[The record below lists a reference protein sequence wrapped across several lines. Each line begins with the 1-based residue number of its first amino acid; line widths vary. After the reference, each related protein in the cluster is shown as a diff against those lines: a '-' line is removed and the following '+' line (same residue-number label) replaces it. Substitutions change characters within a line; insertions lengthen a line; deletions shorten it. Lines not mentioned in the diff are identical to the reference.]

1 MKKILVLE
9 DSFFLRREIVALLAK
24 RHLVQ
29 ATNSPHQ
36 AMKYLNQTSFDY
48 CLVNLFLA
56 DYTGLEFIYE
66 VNTWP
71 DLRNLKFVL
80 LSFEIHYFQEAEW
93 PLEELQIKSILHP
106 LDLKTKILETLR

>member
-1 MKKILVLE
+1 MKILVLE
-9 DSFFLRREIVALLAK
+9 DNFFLRREIVALLTK
-24 RHLVQ
+24 RHLVE
-29 ATNSPHQ
+29 ATDSPHK
-36 AMKYLNQTSFDY
+36 AMQYLNQTRFDY

-71 DLRNLKFVL
+71 DLGHLKFVL

-93 PLEELQIKSILHP
+93 LLEDLQIKSILHP
-106 LDLKTKILETLR
+106 LDLKTKILQTLR